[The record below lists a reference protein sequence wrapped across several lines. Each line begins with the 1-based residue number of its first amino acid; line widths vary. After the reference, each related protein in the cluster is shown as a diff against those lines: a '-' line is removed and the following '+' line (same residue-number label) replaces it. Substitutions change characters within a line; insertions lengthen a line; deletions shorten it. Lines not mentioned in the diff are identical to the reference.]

1 MNAMGEPGGSGPGS
15 VGSFPSFRSTP
26 VDESVRRPHIDRW
39 LKPLAIAAAIG
50 MMITLLMGATVTNT
64 GSGEGCGRSWPLCGG
79 EFGSR
84 EMIIETSHRLVTGV
98 EGFLVLFTG
107 IGLWRTRGH
116 RREARVLI
124 ALMWISILVQSGM
137 GAWAVK
143 SPQSSTIMAL
153 HVGVSMIAVTAPALT
168 VEMLYRGKYFPTRT
182 LSWTPP
188 KLFRWGMWFSIM
200 AMYGIAYLGA
210 YVRHSDAVLAC
221 YEWPTC
227 ADGALIPN
235 LSGPEG
241 INFAHRAAAVL
252 GSLLVL
258 GLWTWARRFKAE
270 RPDIEKVL
278 RIALVAILLQSL
290 AGALVVETTLSLVS
304 TLLHAALMTILF
316 VSLCIGCRM
325 TLPMKTYESVESVPS
340 RGRAVAPAGD

>member
-1 MNAMGEPGGSGPGS
+1 
-15 VGSFPSFRSTP
+15 
-26 VDESVRRPHIDRW
+26 VDETIRRPHIDRW

-116 RREARVLI
+116 RREARVLV
-124 ALMWISILVQSGM
+124 AMMWISILVQSGM

-143 SPQSSTIMAL
+143 APQSSVVMAL
-153 HVGVSMIAVTAPALT
+153 HFGFSMIAVTATALT
-168 VEMLYRGKYFPTRT
+168 VEMLYRGRYFQSRT
-182 LSWTPP
+182 LNWTPP
-188 KLFRWGMWFSIM
+188 SLFRWGMWFSII

-210 YVRHSDAVLAC
+210 YVRHSDAVFAC
-221 YEWPTC
+221 YEWPRCTT
-227 ADGALIPN
+227 DALIPE
-235 LSGPEG
+235 LSGAAG

-252 GSLLVL
+252 GSFLVL
-258 GLWTWARRFKAE
+258 GLYLWARRFKSE

-278 RIALVAILLQSL
+278 KIALVTILLQSL

-304 TLLHAALMTILF
+304 TLLHALLMTVLF
-316 VSLCIGCRM
+316 VALCIGCRM
-325 TLPMKTYESVESVPS
+325 TLPMRS
-340 RGRAVAPAGD
+340 REATEPTSTHGAAIAPAGD